1 MHTKGVQVA
10 GLAGLLAVLFHIHL
24 TAAPGGM
31 LLDAVRRDD
40 AAAVRALIRS
50 HADVNATDTGGATA
64 LMHAA
69 LLAGPQVVRH
79 LLDGGAEVNTANR
92 FGATALMWA
101 VSRPE
106 NVQLLLQHGANVNA
120 RATNGWTPLVAATR
134 HSQLASMRMLLAAG
148 ADVATP
154 DARRQVLTAS
164 FQARSLEVRRLLR
177 EAGLVVRSRADVAG
191 PMLMRAWEDLP
202 TLRHLLDV
210 GADPKESVQTF
221 TIALPVFFLAARNG
235 QLEAMRALVDKGMDP
250 RFVGARGTTALTLT
264 AGADRP
270 NHEVMRFLVD
280 HGADVNATDTDGRTA
295 LDWALTR
302 GETDTS
308 AFLRRLGGRTNVVP
322 APAPATI
329 TSPLDPRDA
338 VTRALARLQ
347 PAGRAF
353 TDKTKCTSCHNEYI
367 PGIAVALARRR
378 GVNVD
383 ESLAAHSMNATEDNW
398 QRRRE
403 RALLGDAVPLT
414 GVPPGLAYGLLERSA
429 AGFGPSPL
437 TDAMVIALANRQDDD
452 GSWEGGDPIRPPLN
466 GNVFAGTALAV
477 RALGEF
483 SPPGHRVALQRRVAR
498 ARAFLRSAVPQD
510 TQDQTFKLLGL
521 IWAHAPRYDVVR
533 QQRVLSQLQRPDGGW
548 GQMPTLAPDAYATG
562 QALYALQVA
571 GVGPQD
577 PVYRRGVDFLLR
589 TQLEDGTWFVR
600 TRAFGV
606 QPYFETGFPH
616 GPSQFISATATAWA
630 AIALTH
636 TARCTGQQGGS
647 RIRPARPLAVTS
659 RGWRRWFDPR

>member
-1 MHTKGVQVA
+1 
-10 GLAGLLAVLFHIHL
+10 
-24 TAAPGGM
+24 M
-31 LLDAVRRDD
+31 LLRTN
-40 AAAVRALIRS
+40 I
-50 HADVNATDTGGATA
+50 DVNATDAGGATA

-79 LLDGGAEVNTANR
+79 LLDGGAGVNQANR

-106 NVQLLLQHGANVNA
+106 NVQLLLQRGADVNA
-120 RATNGWTPLVAATR
+120 RASNGWTALVAATR
-134 HSQLASMRMLLAAG
+134 QSQLASMRMLLAAG
-148 ADVATP
+148 ADIASP

-164 FQARSLEVRRLLR
+164 FQASSPDVRRLLR
-177 EAGLVVRSRADVAG
+177 EAGLVVTSRTDIAG
-191 PMLMRAWEDLP
+191 PVLRLAWDDMP
-202 TLRHLLDV
+202 TFRHLLDV
-210 GADPKESVQTF
+210 GVDPKERLQTF
-221 TIALPVFFLAARNG
+221 TVALPVFSLAARTG
-235 QLEAMRALVDKGMDP
+235 HLEAMRALVAKGADP
-250 RFVGARGTTALTLT
+250 RFVGDRGSTALTLT
-264 AGADRP
+264 AAADRP
-270 NHEVMRFLVD
+270 NHDVIRFLVD

-308 AFLRRLGGRTNVVP
+308 SFLRRLGGRASAVP
-322 APAPATI
+322 AAAPAAI
-329 TSPLDPRDA
+329 TSPLEPKEA
-338 VTRALARLQ
+338 ITRALARLQ

-367 PGIAVALARRR
+367 PGVAVALARRR
-378 GVNVD
+378 GITVD
-383 ESLAAHSMNATEDNW
+383 EPLSAHSMSATEANF

-403 RALLGDAVPLT
+403 LALLGDTVPLT
-414 GVPPGLAYGLLERSA
+414 GVPPGLGYGLLERSA
-429 AGFGPSPL
+429 AGLGPSPL

-452 GSWEGGDPIRPPLN
+452 GSWEGGDQIRPPLN

-477 RALGEF
+477 RALVELG
-483 SPPGHRVALQRRVAR
+483 PPGHRVALQQRVAR
-498 ARAFLRSAVPQD
+498 ARSFLRSAVTQD

-521 IWAHAPRYDVVR
+521 IWAHAPRHEVVR
-533 QQRVLSQLQRPDGGW
+533 QQQVLSKLQRPEGGW
-548 GQMPTLAPDAYATG
+548 GQMPTLSPDAYATG

-571 GVGPQD
+571 GVGAED

-636 TARCTGQQGGS
+636 AAR
-647 RIRPARPLAVTS
+647 
-659 RGWRRWFDPR
+659 

>member
-1 MHTKGVQVA
+1 MQIKRVRVA
-10 GLAGLLAVLFHIHL
+10 VLAGLPAVLFHIHL
-24 TAAPGGM
+24 AASPGGT
-31 LLDAVRRDD
+31 LLDAIRRDD
-40 AAAVRALIRS
+40 AAAVRVLLRTN
-50 HADVNATDTGGATA
+50 ADVNASDAGGATA

-69 LLAGPQVVRH
+69 LLAGPPVVRH

-106 NVQLLLQHGANVNA
+106 NVQLLLQRGANVNA
-120 RATNGWTPLVAATR
+120 RASNGWSALVAATR
-134 HSQLASMRMLLAAG
+134 HGQLASMRMLLAAG
-148 ADVATP
+148 ADIVSP
-154 DARRQVLTAS
+154 DARRQLLTAS
-164 FQARSLEVRRLLR
+164 FQASSPELRRLLR
-177 EAGLVVRSRADVAG
+177 EAGLVVGSRADVAG
-191 PMLMRAWEDLP
+191 PVLMRAWDDMP
-202 TLRHLLDV
+202 SFRHLLDV
-210 GADPKESVQTF
+210 GVDPKESLQTF
-221 TIALPVFFLAARNG
+221 TIALPIFFLAARNG
-235 QLEAMRALVDKGMDP
+235 QLEAMRALVEKGMDP
-250 RFVGARGTTALTLT
+250 RFVGARGTTALTLA

-270 NHEVMRFLVD
+270 SHEVIRFLLD
-280 HGADVNATDTDGRTA
+280 HGVDINATDADGRTA

-308 AFLRRLGGRTNVVP
+308 AFLRGLGGRTSAVPPP
-322 APAPATI
+322 APAAI
-329 TSPLDPRDA
+329 TSPLKPHEA
-338 VTRALARLQ
+338 IARALARLQ

-353 TDKTKCTSCHNEYI
+353 TDKANCTSCHNEYI

-378 GVNVD
+378 GITLD
-383 ESLAAHSMNATEDNW
+383 ESLAAHSMSATEADW

-403 RALLGDAVPLT
+403 LALLGETLGVT

-429 AGFGPSPL
+429 AGIGPSPL
-437 TDAMVIALANRQDDD
+437 TDAMVIALANRQSDD
-452 GSWEGGDPIRPPLN
+452 GSWEGGDRIRPPLN
-466 GNVFAGTALAV
+466 GNVVAGTALAV

-483 SPPGHRVALQRRVAR
+483 GPPGHRVALQRRVAR
-498 ARAFLRSAVPQD
+498 ARSFLRSAVPQD

-521 IWAHAPRYDVVR
+521 IWALAPRHDVVR
-533 QQRVLSQLQRPDGGW
+533 QQQVLSKLQRPDGGW
-548 GQMPTLAPDAYATG
+548 GQMPTLSPDAYATG

-571 GVGPQD
+571 GVDAED

-636 TARCTGQQGGS
+636 TAR
-647 RIRPARPLAVTS
+647 
-659 RGWRRWFDPR
+659 

>member
-1 MHTKGVQVA
+1 MQTKRVRAAV
-10 GLAGLLAVLFHIHL
+10 LAGLLAVLFDVHF
-24 TAAPGGM
+24 AASPGGT
-31 LLDAVRRDD
+31 LVDAIRRDD
-40 AAAVRALIRS
+40 AAAVKGLVRTGAGVND
-50 HADVNATDTGGATA
+50 ADSGGATP

-69 LLAGPQVVRH
+69 LLAGPQVVRQ
-79 LLDGGAEVNTANR
+79 LLDGGAAVNTANR

-106 NVQLLLQHGANVNA
+106 NVQLLLQRGANVNA
-120 RATNGWTPLVAATR
+120 RASNGWSALVAATR
-134 HSQLASMRMLLAAG
+134 HGQLASMRMLLAAG
-148 ADVATP
+148 ADIASP
-154 DARRQVLTAS
+154 EARRHVLTAS
-164 FQARSLEVRRLLR
+164 FQARSPEVRRLLR
-177 EAGLVVRSRADVAG
+177 EAGLVVGSRADVAG
-191 PMLMRAWEDLP
+191 PVLMQAWNDMP
-202 TLRHLLDV
+202 SFRHLLDV
-210 GADPKESVQTF
+210 GVDPKESLQTF
-221 TIALPVFFLAARNG
+221 TLSLPIFFLAARNG
-235 QLEAMRALVDKGMDP
+235 QLEAMGALAEKGMDP
-250 RFVGARGTTALTLT
+250 LFVGDRGITALTLT

-270 NHEVMRFLVD
+270 SHEVIRFLVD
-280 HGADVNATDTDGRTA
+280 QGVDVNATDTDGRTA

-302 GETDTS
+302 GETATS
-308 AFLRRLGGRTNVVP
+308 AFLRGLGGRANAVP
-322 APAPATI
+322 AAAPAAI
-329 TSPLDPRDA
+329 TTPLAPREA
-338 VTRALARLQ
+338 IGRALARLQ

-378 GVNVD
+378 GIAVD
-383 ESLAAHSMNATEDNW
+383 EPLVAHSMSATETNF

-403 RALLGDAVPLT
+403 LALLGETLGLT

-429 AGFGPSPL
+429 AGLGPSPL
-437 TDAMVIALANRQDDD
+437 TDAMVIALASRQNDD
-452 GSWEGGDPIRPPLN
+452 GSWDAGDQIRPPLN

-477 RALGEF
+477 RALSEF
-483 SPPGHRVALQRRVAR
+483 GPPGHRVALQRRVAR
-498 ARAFLRSAVPQD
+498 ARSFLRSTVPQD

-521 IWAHAPRYDVVR
+521 IWAHAPRHEVAR
-533 QQRVLSQLQRPDGGW
+533 QRQELIKLQRPDGGW
-548 GQMPTLAPDAYATG
+548 AQMPTLLPDAYATG

-571 GVGPQD
+571 GVGADD

-636 TARCTGQQGGS
+636 AAQ
-647 RIRPARPLAVTS
+647 
-659 RGWRRWFDPR
+659 